1 MPGTTPSLAPRRPV
15 FPRWFGW
22 ILLVL
27 GLAGVGVLLF
37 LRPGPTTVR
46 WTVEDLTADAVLQV
60 YAKAAKGYHE
70 SRSDAEYVPGAPAA
84 RQVDFSVP
92 GGHRL
97 REIRLDF
104 SQRPAEYRLVSV
116 ELGRGKGAGFRSWV
130 RYGPAELAERWVL
143 NDQVER
149 VESGPGGLL
158 LRTAGPDGYAQ
169 LPLDPQEW
177 RSALPPAEVWTWR
190 LLRAAGWAG
199 LLLAAALA
207 LALVRSGWV
216 ERAGSP
222 ATPRWNRAVP
232 FLYLGGLGL
241 LAAAVYGPYLTF
253 EKFYLFKD
261 VANDTVDAF
270 WPFFHA
276 LATHFREHGWPL
288 WGFRWG
294 VGASLA
300 GSIGDPF
307 ALPLFL
313 LPPDAVAFGF
323 GWMQWAKVVA
333 AGGFF
338 YGWLRLAGGGRY
350 AAAVGATLLAFCAV
364 MVIRGNW
371 IHYATEVVMVAFA
384 LFAFECWWKRRIWQL
399 LPLAILFM
407 VVRGVFLAYL
417 WSTLFLLYALVRI
430 WMDGGLTVRRS
441 PALLTKLG
449 VLYLLGLALAGA
461 LLLPSL
467 HGLLT
472 SPRVAGPEA
481 QVGTLWGEPW
491 GALNP
496 PDILWSGLAS
506 LFAPDLIGRGNF
518 YSGWSNYLEG
528 FHTYA
533 GLLVLLLLPQALREP
548 DRRRRGL
555 LVLALLAVAA
565 YFLLPTVRYALNA
578 FSGTY
583 FKTSSFWITLVLA
596 GGAALGLDGL
606 VRRRHLQPWMLGLT
620 VLAALLLLRYLVHGE
635 EPARWI
641 RTDETLPVYRQ
652 AFFLLLVYGALLL
665 GLGFRPSR
673 PWALLLLPVFLALEV
688 LWFAGASSQDRW
700 NIRSDVVERGG
711 LYYDGAREAAEW
723 LAVHDPT
730 FHRVEKDTP
739 SVHFNDALHQGYR
752 GVQSY
757 HSFNT
762 GSYLRFLGEE
772 GFAVDYRH
780 RYHGSSYITGLD
792 NRRLLES
799 LLSVKYYLRPRGGG
813 NPDAFFYE
821 PVGTFGRA
829 ELYENRFALPLG
841 VSYADA
847 IPEAVVR
854 GLPPSAR
861 DLLALRA
868 AILPEEGIRA
878 QGLPRLPAEEVAAA
892 VALAGA
898 GPADPGWREWVR
910 AAVADRRASAV
921 RWEETGPDRF
931 VGTVSGRGGLL
942 FLSIPAAE
950 GWRFR
955 LDGREVQ
962 PVLTHFGW
970 WGVPVPPGPH
980 ELVATFHAPFARA
993 GLVTS
998 AVGLLLWLGLS
1009 ALRVGRS
1016 GRRAW
1021 LVPAA
1026 TGNRS

>member
-1 MPGTTPSLAPRRPV
+1 MSGTQLHPVRPRPLL
-15 FPRWFGW
+15 PAAAGW
-22 ILLVL
+22 ILLTL
-27 GLAGVGVLLF
+27 GIAGVGVLLF

-46 WTVEDLTADAVLQV
+46 WVVEDLSADAVLQV
-60 YAKAAKGYHE
+60 YAKAAQGYHE
-70 SRSDAEYVPGAPAA
+70 SRSDAEYVPGAEAP
-84 RQVDFSVP
+84 RRVDFSVP
-92 GGHRL
+92 GGNRL
-97 REIRLDF
+97 RAVRLDF
-104 SQRPAEYRLVSV
+104 SQWPAGYRLVSV
-116 ELGRGKGAGFRSWV
+116 ELGRGRGAHFRPWV
-130 RYGPAELAERWVL
+130 RYGPAELVERWAP
-143 NDQVER
+143 NEQVELLD
-149 VESGPGGLL
+149 EGPAGID
-158 LRTAGPDGYAQ
+158 LRTTGPDGYAE
-169 LPLDPQEW
+169 LPLDPRAW
-177 RSALPPAEVWTWR
+177 AGAVPPAEVWTWR
-190 LLRAAGWAG
+190 LLRMAAWTG
-199 LLLAAALA
+199 LLLAVALA
-207 LALVRSGWV
+207 LLLVRSGWV
-216 ERAGSP
+216 NRAGGPS
-222 ATPRWNRAVP
+222 TPRWNRAFP
-232 FLYLGGLGL
+232 FLYLAGLGL
-241 LAAAVYGPYLTF
+241 LAAAVYAPYLTF

-276 LATHFREHGWPL
+276 LAAHFREHGWPL

-300 GSIGDPF
+300 GSVGDPF

-417 WSTLFLLYALVRI
+417 WSTLFLLYALARI
-430 WMDGGLTVRRS
+430 WMDGGLTARRT
-441 PALLTKLG
+441 PALLAKLG
-449 VLYLLGLALAGA
+449 ILYLLGLALAGA
-461 LLLPSL
+461 VLLPSL
-467 HGLLT
+467 HGLFT
-472 SPRVAGPEA
+472 SPRVSGPEA
-481 QVGTLWGEPW
+481 QVGALWGEPW
-491 GALNP
+491 WALNS

-518 YSGWSNYLEG
+518 YSGWNNYLEG

-548 DRRRRGL
+548 HRRRRWL
-555 LVLALLAVAA
+555 LALALLAVAA
-565 YFLLPTVRYALNA
+565 YFLFPTVRYAMNA

-596 GGAALGLDGL
+596 GGAALGLDRL
-606 VRRRHLQPWMLGLT
+606 VRGRRLQPWLLGLT

-652 AFFLLLVYGALLL
+652 AFALLPAYAGLLLA
-665 GLGFRPSR
+665 LGFRPSR

-688 LWFAGASSQDRW
+688 VWFAGASSQDRW

-711 LYYDGAREAAEW
+711 LYYDGAREAADW
-723 LAVHDPT
+723 LAAHDPT
-730 FHRVEKDTP
+730 FHRVEKDAP

-757 HSFNT
+757 HSFNP

-780 RYHGSSYITGLD
+780 RYHGDSYITGLD
-792 NRRLLES
+792 DRRLLES

-821 PVGTFGRA
+821 PVRSFGRA
-829 ELYENRFALPLG
+829 ELYENRFVLPLG
-841 VSYADA
+841 VAY
-847 IPEAVVR
+847 EQAVAESAVR
-854 GLPPSAR
+854 ALPPAAR
-861 DLLALRA
+861 DLVALRA
-868 AILPEEGIRA
+868 AILPSAVIGER
-878 QGLPRLPAEEVAAA
+878 GLPRLPAERVDEA
-892 VALAGA
+892 VALAEA
-898 GPADPGWREWVR
+898 GPSDPGWRDWVR
-910 AAVADRRASAV
+910 GAVADRRASAV
-921 RWEETGPDRF
+921 RWEETGPDRL
-931 VGTVSGRGGLL
+931 VGTTTGTGGLL
-942 FLSIPAAE
+942 FLAIPAAE

-955 LDGREVQ
+955 VGGRAVE
-962 PVLTHFGW
+962 PVPTHFGW
-970 WGVPVPPGPH
+970 WGVPVPPGEH
-980 ELVATFHAPFARA
+980 ELVATFHPPLARA

-998 AVGLLLWLGLS
+998 ALGLFLWVGLSLL
-1009 ALRVGRS
+1009 RMGRS
-1016 GRRAW
+1016 GRGAR

-1026 TGNRS
+1026 GNPRP